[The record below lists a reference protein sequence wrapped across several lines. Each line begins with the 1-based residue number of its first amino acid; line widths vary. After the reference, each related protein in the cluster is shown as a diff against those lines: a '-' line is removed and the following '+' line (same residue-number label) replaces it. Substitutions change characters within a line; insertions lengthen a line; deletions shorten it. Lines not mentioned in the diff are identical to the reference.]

1 MSKCAQ
7 IKSRASAR
15 LFCLG
20 DCPPFGCLFATA
32 VVVTATAV
40 HDEKPRNDIADIAT
54 TATHQEKDEDVV
66 IATTATSCSTICKEV
81 VHYVNPLKNFW
92 IAPTVDYAPNFF
104 CVHTVFK
111 NFQIASKIPI
121 SKALNSGLGYIMFR
135 GLYQKI
141 DRRCDGIILHAD
153 CGVVLLI
160 VAEHRF
166 YMVQFTR

>member
-1 MSKCAQ
+1 M
-7 IKSRASAR
+7 
-15 LFCLG
+15 
-20 DCPPFGCLFATA
+20 
-32 VVVTATAV
+32 TATAV
-40 HDEKPRNDIADIAT
+40 HDEKPRYDIADIAT

-92 IAPTVDYAPNFF
+92 IAPTVDYALNFF

-121 SKALNSGLGYIMFR
+121 SKALNCRLGYIMFR

-141 DRRCDGIILHAD
+141 DRRCDRIILHAD
-153 CGVVLLI
+153 CSVVLLI
-160 VAEHRF
+160 VAEHRL
-166 YMVQFTR
+166 YMVQFTC